1 MSHNISK
8 RLFSTENTKAIK
20 AGEYGQIN
28 AIHYIAP
35 SDFSGVRNVC
45 PNASAGCINLC
56 LGWFSG
62 QSAMVANAENRE
74 TLNNVRLSRINKAR
88 AFFDDRDAY
97 LRELLKQAQAIEA
110 KAWRDGLQATF
121 RFDGS
126 SDLGL
131 AFMPFNAP
139 DIGRTT
145 LAEALPQSTVAEY
158 TKALPR
164 MLKYLAGHFPGNAWL
179 TFSRSE
185 TNEAQCRQVLQ
196 AGGNVAVV
204 FRKALPAEYLGRPVI
219 DGDQHDLRQLDPRG
233 VVVGLKAK
241 GSIAKRDRSGFI
253 VDCEASD
260 A

>member
-1 MSHNISK
+1 MSHKISK
-8 RLFSTENTKAIK
+8 RLFSTENTKAAK
-20 AGEYGQIN
+20 AGDYGHIN

-35 SDFSGVRNVC
+35 SDFSGIRNVC
-45 PNASAGCINLC
+45 ANASPGCIALC

-74 TLNNVRLSRINKAR
+74 TLNSVRLSRINKAR
-88 AFFDDRDAY
+88 ALFHDREAY
-97 LRELLKQAQAIEA
+97 LRELLKQAQSIET
-110 KAWRDGLQATF
+110 KAWRDGMQATF

-131 AFMPFNAP
+131 AFIPFDAP
-139 DIGRTT
+139 VIGRTT
-145 LAEALPQSTVAEY
+145 LAAALPQSTIAEY

-164 MLKYLAGHFPGNAWL
+164 MMKYLAGHYPPNVWL

-185 TNEAQCRQVLQ
+185 TNEAQCRQVLA

-204 FRKALPAEYLGRPVI
+204 FRGSLPERYLGHAVI

-233 VVVGLKAK
+233 VIVGLKAK
-241 GSIAKRDRSGFI
+241 GAIAKRDQSGFI
-253 VDCEASD
+253 VDCEA
-260 A
+260 